1 MLGTEVSIP
10 VNDNSNQH
18 HQRDD
23 KKNQPIF
30 QALKEILF
38 TEHSDRIF
46 SEVNNYTAN
55 YEERSLLETVD
66 KRAK

>member
-1 MLGTEVSIP
+1 MTTLINIINETT
-10 VNDNSNQH
+10 
-18 HQRDD
+18 
-23 KKNQPIF
+23 KKIQPIF